1 MTSKP
6 QHHPLLLEGLAQ
18 ALACPSGLALF
29 AAKTAPGLFPNSA
42 LGKAAAREALQAGWL
57 VKVHCEQRGKA
68 TVDIVALTAAG
79 SAHVLKE
86 VNARPLLEAVQ
97 RSLGERA
104 KQLEQLHAS
113 LRLCQHDVDTLRA
126 RVEGLVNR
134 IESTKAP
141 APPSS
146 QQWEDGLAAY
156 L

>member
-1 MTSKP
+1 M
-6 QHHPLLLEGLAQ
+6 
-18 ALACPSGLALF
+18 
-29 AAKTAPGLFPNSA
+29 
-42 LGKAAAREALQAGWL
+42 
-57 VKVHCEQRGKA
+57 
-68 TVDIVALTAAG
+68 DIVALTAAG

-141 APPSS
+141 ARPSS

-156 L
+156 LLSRQQSRPAEDCPLPELFQQARRVSPSLSVGEFHEGLRRCMRNAALRCSPGPGLSTNCPSLTWP